1 VNINLG
7 ISFGVAASGR
17 GLTINTIERNSVFF
31 DSGLRRGDVIISVYG
46 RPVRS
51 EVDFVT
57 IVRNQPGARIPVI
70 VLRDGREE
78 TIYITYDEEVIQSE
92 ESVVYDQGAG
102 GPGFLGVMFDTQ
114 FPNAAVIRSVLPD
127 SPAAQAGLRAGDE
140 IVALNGEEVS
150 SYPDAVEMIGTM
162 QAGEPLSIA
171 FMRPAE
177 HQTEALLA
185 PRAATGVRTAN
196 RPIDGGAGTVPPVID
211 RPRYV
216 EPDPAFRPAPDN
228 RGRILDQPNR
238 PRRLLSPLRN

>member
-1 VNINLG
+1 M
-7 ISFGVAASGR
+7 
-17 GLTINTIERNSVFF
+17 INTIERNSVFF

-57 IVRNQPGARIPVI
+57 IIRSRPGVRIPVV

-78 TIYITYDEEVIQSE
+78 SIYISYDQEVIQSE
-92 ESVVYDQGAG
+92 ESVVYEEAAG
-102 GPGFLGVMFDTQ
+102 GPGFLGVMFDTLA
-114 FPNAAVIRSVLPD
+114 PNAAVIRSVLPD

-150 SYPDAVEMIGTM
+150 SYPDAVEMISTM
-162 QAGEPLSIA
+162 RAGEPLSIA

-185 PRAATGVRTAN
+185 PRPAAGVRTAN
-196 RPIDGGAGTVPPVID
+196 RPIDGSTGTAPPPVID
-211 RPRYV
+211 QPRDV
-216 EPDPAFRPAPDN
+216 QPDPAFRPAPEN